1 MERREPTGRAGLTPS
16 KPATVQ
22 APRPAG
28 RPGHRRHRPADGD
41 GLAKAGI
48 VLGIGSLPVLQPAF
62 ANNVAPAD
70 LGLVLGIATVLL
82 WAGSTRQRLRVP
94 LVAGVGLMVIAGTI
108 AAMAGDLPWQGAVTV
123 VQDLYLLAWAAAL
136 ANFGRT
142 AERAGFIVDVW
153 CISAAAWAIVLV
165 PAFGPSTLSGGADA
179 ERAGFTF
186 GEQNAAG
193 LYFALSLL
201 VILAARRPRRRRWR
215 APALAAITLGLLLSG
230 SLAAIS
236 GLFAGLAVALVLQ
249 VRARSGLV
257 TATAFSF
264 ALLLVAGSSVLVAQR
279 GELIDVA
286 SQSPNPLVRNSIGR
300 GADSSSERA
309 LVNQQTFGL
318 FQTSGFLGRG
328 PVTTEHTLRQ
338 QEAAY
343 PHEAHNDWVAALVE
357 RGVLGFTG
365 LLLLALELLVLALS
379 IWKPARLK
387 RSFAA
392 VLPAPAY
399 LVAGL
404 VAVTVYSLTHE
415 VLHERPLWTLF
426 GVVAAFGLWGVA
438 NRWSLGGST

>member
-1 MERREPTGRAGLTPS
+1 MTT
-16 KPATVQ
+16 Q
-22 APRPAG
+22 APPPSRTPARDRRRPDA
-28 RPGHRRHRPADGD
+28 GD
-41 GLAKAGI
+41 GLARAGV
-48 VLGIGSLPVLQPAF
+48 VLGIASLPILQPAF
-62 ANNVAPAD
+62 ANNLAPAD
-70 LGLVLGIATVLL
+70 LGLVMGIAAVLL
-82 WAGSTRQRLRVP
+82 WAGVTRQRLRLP
-94 LVAGVGLMVIAGTI
+94 YVAGVGVMVIAGTV
-108 AAMAGDLPWQGAVTV
+108 AAAFGELPWQGAVTV
-123 VQDLYLLAWAAAL
+123 LQDLYLLAWAAAL

-142 AERAGFIVDVW
+142 ASRAGFIVDVW
-153 CISAAAWAIVLV
+153 CLSAAVWSVVLV
-165 PAFGPSTLSGGADA
+165 ALFGPGTISGGADA

-201 VILAARRPRRRRWR
+201 VMLAARRPRRWRWR
-215 APALAAITLGLLLSG
+215 APALGAVSVALLLTG
-230 SLAAIS
+230 SLGATS

-249 VRARSGLV
+249 VRARRGPD
-257 TATAFSF
+257 TAIAFSL
-264 ALLLVAGSSVLVAQR
+264 ALLLMMGSAALLAQR
-279 GELIDVA
+279 GELIETA
-286 SQSPNPLVRNSIGR
+286 SASPNPLIRNSIGR
-300 GADSSSERA
+300 GSDSESERV

-343 PHEAHNDWVAALVE
+343 PHEAHNDWVAAMVE
-357 RGVLGFTG
+357 RGVLGFAG
-365 LLLLALELLVLALS
+365 ILLLTLELVLVALT
-379 IWKPARLK
+379 IWNPSRLK
-387 RSFAA
+387 RPFAE

-426 GVVAAFGLWGVA
+426 GVVAAFGLWGRA